1 MLTTA
6 LSIVAVHWREHN
18 AWLITLAPP
27 RREVYPTSQTLITY
41 LPHFLLPFPHFSL
54 SPPPVFKWLAGIMQ
68 FSVIT
73 YPDTSK
79 ELFAGSFNF
88 KLHLVSQSVQERGTL
103 PPRKE
108 STLRLH

>member
-27 RREVYPTSQTLITY
+27 HREVYPNLPNFNY
-41 LPHFLLPFPHFSL
+41 LPASLLTPLSLSL
-54 SPPPVFKWLAGIMQ
+54 SPLCLNWLAGIMQ

-88 KLHLVSQSVQERGTL
+88 KLHLVSQSVQEKGAL
-103 PPRKE
+103 PLRKE